1 MSARIK
7 GRFVGAKERA
17 CWVGLAVLASTG
29 VANAMMPQVGCDG
42 MDDDEPGIT
51 GLGGDNCDDWATAL
65 NGLDGVS
72 GVDCGG
78 NYPYLYGDDCD
89 AWATALNK
97 LAGGS
102 HIHCDEAWSSL
113 MVRDGDCPGGSPAPN
128 GTLAALTAI
137 LQGPTCKHGD
147 SIPGPK
153 GGGNCT
159 GVCDLGWQG
168 VNCDTP
174 AALPTAHCPPAEAA
188 CAADQNCHAIGLDGD
203 NYQLHGC
210 SDALVPNN
218 DWTVYVLSNT
228 SEWQV
233 LARDSNVD
241 ESQCKV
247 HPTGVISG
255 TCSPPAPPT
264 AHCPPAEAACAA
276 DQNCHAIGLTPIGVD
291 DHTYQL
297 HGCSD
302 SLLPNNDWTVYV
314 LSSNTSEWQ
323 VLARH
328 TNVDESGCKV
338 HPTGVISGTCSDP
351 TPPAPP
357 PTPPAPP
364 QCYAAGQC
372 LPAGSDKKDG
382 KTLCCNKKH
391 AKKDENC
398 AHGKRHGKKGFACA
412 LSTAP
417 RGRAFEI
424 LQQ

>member
-1 MSARIK
+1 MLRTTLLALSLSTSFAAPYKKVADNETTWMLGGAGQNCSFACHSQAMRCTEKAWPTSQSNFQQEVLNTIPNNGGCNKIK
-7 GRFVGAKERA
+7 NVGDDMESDPQKQGDTCWWDADPADRYRCNEIPSSDHQRFCPCV
-17 CWVGLAVLASTG
+17 
-29 VANAMMPQVGCDG
+29 
-42 MDDDEPGIT
+42 GIT
-51 GLGGDNCDDWATAL
+51 
-65 NGLDGVS
+65 
-72 GVDCGG
+72 
-78 NYPYLYGDDCD
+78 P
-89 AWATALNK
+89 
-97 LAGGS
+97 
-102 HIHCDEAWSSL
+102 
-113 MVRDGDCPGGSPAPN
+113 PPP
-128 GTLAALTAI
+128 
-137 LQGPTCKHGD
+137 P
-147 SIPGPK
+147 P
-153 GGGNCT
+153 
-159 GVCDLGWQG
+159 
-168 VNCDTP
+168 
-174 AALPTAHCPPAEAA
+174 AHCPPAEAA
-188 CAADQNCHAIGLDGD
+188 CAADQNCNAFGVFNN

-291 DHTYQL
+291 DNTYQL

-328 TNVDESGCKV
+328 INVDESGCKV